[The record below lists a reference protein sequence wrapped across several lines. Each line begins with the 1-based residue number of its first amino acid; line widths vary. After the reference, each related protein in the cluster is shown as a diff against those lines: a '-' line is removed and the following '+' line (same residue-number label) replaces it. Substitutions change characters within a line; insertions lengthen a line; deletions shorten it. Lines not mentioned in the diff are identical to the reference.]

1 MCSRYHLLNDI
12 FTNYLY
18 FFQSNQNLSKRTFSS
33 LAAQRKNHYL
43 KSISNKKAVDGVTT
57 CRLNSKESMKNAS
70 SPRKIDHQMQQ
81 RAFNRQTSNL
91 SNSVPLPPITKNED
105 GPVDLDPPAASPVQE
120 NNLEFCSIRHIFNPA
135 PLPINI
141 VKPHSS
147 ESLRTGARSKIY
159 PKVKVQ
165 DVRYDH

>member
-1 MCSRYHLLNDI
+1 M
-12 FTNYLY
+12 
-18 FFQSNQNLSKRTFSS
+18 SKRTFSS

-57 CRLNSKESMKNAS
+57 SRLNSKESMKNAS

-141 VKPHSS
+141 AKPHSS
-147 ESLRTGARSKIY
+147 ESLKTGARSKIY
-159 PKVKVQ
+159 SKVKVQ
-165 DVRYDH
+165 DVRYDHYHPKCVQFKPSTRWYRFI